1 MPILLTRVINEQTIV
16 GEQSILLDKIDKSQG
31 NSDSPPYA
39 QRAKQKI
46 YVPYWGV
53 VDTTRKGYID
63 MVQTDEV
70 LLAMEADGSIG
81 GLETAGVVSVAVFS
95 SALVATPVVTGA
107 ISNTPAGPITIA
119 GTTFLSLTPDITY
132 VDITNL
138 AGVTLRVP
146 QSAFT
151 LHTAIQI
158 DIPNAAFAALGPPA
172 AVGWKVKVQSNS
184 KLSNQFALT
193 A

>member
-16 GEQSILLDKIDKSQG
+16 GDASILLDKIDKSQG

-46 YVPYWGV
+46 YVPFWGV

-70 LLAMEADGSIG
+70 LLAMEPDGVIG
-81 GLETAGVVSVAVFS
+81 GLETDGIVTVAVFS
-95 SALVATPVVTGA
+95 SLLVATPTVTA
-107 ISNTPAGPITIA
+107 AGNAGGGPTIIA

-132 VDITNL
+132 VDITNP
-138 AGVTLRVP
+138 AGVTQRIP
-146 QSAFT
+146 QADFSVHIAAQIQFT
-151 LHTAIQI
+151 NLKVTIGAPI
-158 DIPNAAFAALGPPA
+158 NGA
-172 AVGWKVKVQSNS
+172 GWTVRVQSNS
-184 KLSNQFALT
+184 KLSNVFSL
-193 A
+193 